1 MLKKSALILQN
12 LQIDYCPGGA
22 VEVLDGD
29 LIVAKAN
36 ELMDKFGHIIAAID
50 WHPANH
56 ISFAGNHLW
65 RKIGQTMSID
75 GLDQTLMPFHCV
87 TDSFGAHLYPAL
99 QKEKITHTIPQGIEV
114 NIDNYS
120 AFFDADKR
128 RDTGLGDYLAA
139 KGIEQVFVMGLGLEE
154 GIKHTVLDALAL
166 DFKVVVIQDAIGGW
180 EESAKKK
187 ARKEMEK
194 AGAIFVNMDRIIAI
208 GQDVQ

>member
-36 ELMDKFGHIIAAID
+36 ELMDQFDHIIAAID
-50 WHPANH
+50 WHPATH

-75 GLDQTLMPFHCV
+75 GLDQELMPFHCV

-128 RDTGLGDYLAA
+128 RDTGLVDYLEA
-139 KGIEQVFVMGLGLEE
+139 KGIEQLFVMGLGLEE
-154 GIKHTVLDALAL
+154 GIKYTVLDALGL
-166 DFKVVVIQDAIGGW
+166 DFKVVVITDACGGW
-180 EESAKKK
+180 EEKEIKK
-187 ARKEMEK
+187 AWKEMEK
-194 AGAIFVNMDRIIAI
+194 AGAILVNTDRVMRI
-208 GQDVQ
+208 